1 MEYFVLTCFL
11 LLTTVVTTM
20 YMIGLLVVP
29 SSLLV
34 RLVLIVAV
42 CLLGSTGVSAENL
55 YIGQSSAGGNTG
67 ADCANQKAISFFN
80 TAGNWGAGAGKISAG
95 DTVYLCGTIT
105 TAMGVQ
111 GSGSAGNLIT
121 ISPAPSQTTTINAT
135 GLTGPIFRFNGN
147 QYVVLD
153 GVDGDKVAG
162 DTNYRLIFS
171 NIAATLA
178 VNTYAVYEN
187 DSGSNVAV
195 KHVKIVVT
203 GTQANDDNA
212 GGVYFS
218 TLGGAEVAYNWITG
232 TSAPN
237 KVAMGVSCWVSS
249 AIDTSYTSGC
259 ITHHNYIEFLDI
271 DGLRCGYNCS
281 IYNNYVKEIAG
292 SGHSDGIICQSGD
305 YCQVYNNILDNG
317 AEIYLDNIA
326 NATRSHIRVYN
337 NVSYNSGVAAQ
348 FGVEVIAEGGP
359 SSKWD
364 DVIIVNNTFYN
375 IVGSCYRGSVNNTNL
390 GVTNLVF
397 LNNICHIATSPSYTD
412 ITTQVG
418 HPITWASSTAWDYNA
433 YGTGS
438 LGFPNIVNLEGT
450 SYTLTQ
456 LRALSPARETNGKT
470 GNPTF
475 VNTATGDYHLSSSD
489 TVAKGAGINLTS
501 TYAWLTLDKD
511 GVTRPS
517 GSAWDMGAYQG
528 ASASDTTPPV
538 APSSVFISSLLK
550 E

>member
-1 MEYFVLTCFL
+1 
-11 LLTTVVTTM
+11 
-20 YMIGLLVVP
+20 MIAIRITSLMLCLLVG
-29 SSLLV
+29 
-34 RLVLIVAV
+34 VA
-42 CLLGSTGVSAENL
+42 SAFAENF
-55 YIGQSSAGGNTG
+55 YIGQSSAGAGDGTS
-67 ADCANQKAISFFN
+67 CANRRAISFFN
-80 TAGNWGAGAGKISAG
+80 GSGNWGVGASKISAG

-111 GSGSAGNLIT
+111 GSGSAGNVIT
-121 ISPAPSQTTTINAT
+121 ISPAASQTTTIDAT

-162 DTNYRLIFS
+162 DTGYRLIFS

-195 KHVKIVVT
+195 KHVKIVIT
-203 GTQANDDNA
+203 GTESNDDNA

-218 TLGGAEVAYNWITG
+218 TLGGAEVSYNWITG

-259 ITHHNYIEFLDI
+259 ITHHNYVEYLDI
-271 DGLRCGYNCS
+271 DGLRCGFNCS
-281 IYNNYVKEIAG
+281 IYDNYVKEIAG

-305 YCQVYNNILDNG
+305 YCQVYNNVLDNG

-337 NVSYNSGVAAQ
+337 NVSYNSGAAGQ
-348 FGVEVIAEGGP
+348 FGVEVIAEGGS

-364 DVIIVNNTFYN
+364 DIVIANNTFYN
-375 IVGSCYRGSVNNTNL
+375 LVGSCYRGSVNNTNL

-397 LNNICHIATSPSYTD
+397 LNNICHVAAGGDYTD
-412 ITTQVG
+412 ITTQSG
-418 HPITWASSTAWDYNA
+418 HPITWASSSAWDYNA

-450 SYTLTQ
+450 AYTLTQ

-475 VNTATGDYHLSSSD
+475 VNTGTGDYHLSASD
-489 TVAKGAGINLTS
+489 TVARGAGVDLTA
-501 TYAWLTLDKD
+501 TYSWLTIDKD
-511 GVTRPS
+511 GVARPNGAS
-517 GSAWDMGAYQG
+517 WDLGAYQYDAG
-528 ASASDTTPPV
+528 GGG
-538 APSSVFISSLLK
+538 SSTGGSMDVRNFHQPNGLALK
-550 E
+550 VSGR